1 MSDITV
7 LRLGQM
13 PFQQAWDVQEKLF
26 QGIIQQ
32 KLAEGKY
39 SGIGYLLLVEHPPVF
54 TLGKAGKAEHLL
66 HPDENAVDVFR
77 INRGGD
83 ITFHG
88 PGQLVAYPILDM
100 EQYFTDIKKY
110 MRSLE
115 EVVIRVL
122 HDYGISGHRVKDATG
137 VWLDPD
143 DDLRARKICAL
154 GVRTS
159 RWVTMHG
166 LALNVS
172 TDLSYF
178 EQIIPCGIR
187 DKGVTSMQKEL
198 GRAIPLQEVAEK
210 LVTHFGEVFQAKMLE
225 GDVEGYR
232 I

>member
-1 MSDITV
+1 MPEITV
-7 LRLGQM
+7 LRLGHM
-13 PFQQAWDVQEKLF
+13 PFQQAWDLQEHLF
-26 QGIIQQ
+26 QTIVRQ
-32 KLAEGKY
+32 KLEAGKY
-39 SGIGYLLLVEHPPVF
+39 SGTGYLLLLEHPPVY
-54 TLGKAGKAEHLL
+54 TLGKSGKAEHLL
-66 HPDENAVDVFR
+66 YASSNTVDIFR

-88 PGQLVAYPILDM
+88 PGQLVAYPILDL
-100 EQYFTDIKKY
+100 EQYFTDIRKY
-110 MRSLE
+110 MRFLE

-122 HDYGISGHRVKDATG
+122 DHYSISGHRVKDATG

-143 DDLRARKICAL
+143 DNLQARKICAL

-166 LALNVS
+166 LALNVN

-198 GRAIPLQEVAEK
+198 DRAIPLQEVAEQ
-210 LVTHFGEVFQAKMLE
+210 LIMQFAEVFQAKMLD
-225 GDVEGYR
+225 GDAERYR
-232 I
+232 V